1 MQTPY
6 DAALRALDREMDALT
21 QLIAASASRLEEA
34 RVLHNALVEKIAAE
48 TRLAAGDRLLIAD
61 PYLARAR
68 GDRERCA
75 SDARAATVELAQL
88 RQRAARQYATIR
100 AVETVADQFRTDV
113 QRTEDRQQ
121 QALVDDRTAVR
132 FVRLRRAKRSPS
144 Q

>member
-34 RVLHNALVEKIAAE
+34 RALHHALVEKIAAE
-48 TRLAAGDRLLIAD
+48 TRLAADDRLLIAD

-68 GDRERCA
+68 GDRA
-75 SDARAATVELAQL
+75 ARAAEADAAAIELDRL

-100 AVETVADQFRTDV
+100 AVETVADQFRTEA
-113 QRTEDRQQ
+113 QRSEDRQH
-121 QALVDDRTAVR
+121 QALVDDMTAVR
-132 FVRLRRAKRSPS
+132 FVRSRKAKRSMP